1 MPVSLASYVIPKNGQ
16 SFFLLDDF
24 YIKGGYHVCADIAA
38 RDAIYGVTKKIGMLV
53 FTQADN
59 KFWRYDATDTWIEKP
74 VGVQGPV
81 GPTGAQ
87 GSQGSQGVQ
96 GPVGPT
102 GAQGV
107 QGVQG
112 VQGYSGAS
120 GTAGVQGPVGPTG
133 PKGSTGITGPI
144 GPTGNTGPVGPTGA
158 QGSAGAQG
166 AAGNAGTPSNPS
178 FMFQYRDAIAP
189 SVGTSRY
196 YPRTTITVSKV
207 ALWVT
212 GTASSQITV
221 HILKNGLVVQV
232 ATLNAGQTIS
242 SVAAN
247 IVVTPADYLT
257 CNVVGGGGTNL
268 NVRLDY

>member
-24 YIKGGYHVCADIAA
+24 YLKGGYHVCADIAA

-87 GSQGSQGVQ
+87 GI
-96 GPVGPT
+96 
-102 GAQGV
+102 

-133 PKGSTGITGPI
+133 PTGTTGLTGPV
-144 GPTGNTGPVGPTGA
+144 GPTGTTGPVGPTGA

-166 AAGNAGTPSNPS
+166 AGGNTGTPSNPS

-196 YPRTTITVSKV
+196 YPRTTLTVNKV

-212 GTASSQITV
+212 GTASSTITV
-221 HILKNGLVVQV
+221 HILKNDLVVQV
-232 ATLNAGQTIS
+232 ATLSAGQTLG

-247 IVVTPADYLT
+247 IVVTPSDYLT
-257 CNVVGGGGTNL
+257 CNVISGGGTNL
-268 NVRLDY
+268 NVRLDC